1 MLSRVGLIHDSLVA
15 ETFRP
20 RADFRTRLMALY
32 PGIPDPPLPAGTCM
46 ARVVSSSIAL
56 ASRQGSWLTIQK
68 ACAVVLVPIL
78 SSSTG
83 SATDSQP
90 LGLVPLWSVT
100 QD

>member
-46 ARVVSSSIAL
+46 ARVVSSSRAL
-56 ASRQGSWLTIQK
+56 AEQLAYYTEGMCCRSGAHPS
-68 ACAVVLVPIL
+68 VLLPAAPQAPSHWD
-78 SSSTG
+78 SSLCG
-83 SATDSQP
+83 
-90 LGLVPLWSVT
+90 V
-100 QD
+100 